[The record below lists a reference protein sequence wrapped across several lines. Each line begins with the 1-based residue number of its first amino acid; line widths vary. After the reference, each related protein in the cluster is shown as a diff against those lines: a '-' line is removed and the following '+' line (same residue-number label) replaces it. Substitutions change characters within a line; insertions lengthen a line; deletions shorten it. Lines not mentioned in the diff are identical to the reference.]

1 MAVKNRA
8 RLRNPSAFVR
18 LAVSLSLPTREQ
30 NTLSSPVA
38 NILSDLT
45 LPGLHFEPVDD
56 EIVKLYLLPRV
67 RGQLDLF
74 PGLIVDDDTA
84 ANTQPWELFDRHG
97 LPDEDGAQAFFF
109 VHGGARPDRRC
120 QGGGTWKSQKINH
133 EMVVVHGEAVNWS
146 RHNLNFHMD
155 MESGSKGWVMHEYTV
170 AGSSLK
176 LCSISFSGYGHKRKR
191 VPDQGF
197 GEPSTRRPRVGADES
212 GSDTSGSG
220 TKTAF
225 DQGFSTA
232 HASEHGELPHDSSD
246 EEIAAEMIAEMTCEQ
261 PSWEFQAEQV
271 QQTINASAPQEF
283 HPPPWTTT
291 TTFSQQSSLA
301 QEDDAAHASEGI
313 QHLADTTQD
322 IAAMIDE
329 MIDTDPYL
337 AQAPVMDP
345 SSCGGVSNIGDTDA
359 VHWEGIDF
367 TFSYDEDNSTC

>member
-1 MAVKNRA
+1 
-8 RLRNPSAFVR
+8 
-18 LAVSLSLPTREQ
+18 
-30 NTLSSPVA
+30 
-38 NILSDLT
+38 
-45 LPGLHFEPVDD
+45 
-56 EIVKLYLLPRV
+56 
-67 RGQLDLF
+67 
-74 PGLIVDDDTA
+74 
-84 ANTQPWELFDRHG
+84 
-97 LPDEDGAQAFFF
+97 
-109 VHGGARPDRRC
+109 
-120 QGGGTWKSQKINH
+120 
-133 EMVVVHGEAVNWS
+133 
-146 RHNLNFHMD
+146 MD

-176 LCSISFSGYGHKRKR
+176 LCSISFSGHGHKHKR
-191 VPDQGF
+191 VPD
-197 GEPSTRRPRVGADES
+197 GEPSTRRPRVAADES

-301 QEDDAAHASEGI
+301 QEDGAAHASEGI

-329 MIDTDPYL
+329 MIDADPYL

-345 SSCGGVSNIGDTDA
+345 SSCGGVPNIGDMDA

-367 TFSYDEDNSTC
+367 TFSYDEDNSRC